1 MNGPKGNR
9 EVLWAASRPHR
20 ACPTTMDIS
29 YPIFISKMRFRHR
42 DEDALM
48 RAPWARYNTIPY
60 YMIGCLRTAGFTEKL
75 ASTLDYVSRLGMV
88 RKQRVEGRGKQS
100 LPNQQA

>member
-60 YMIGCLRTAGFTEKL
+60 YMIGCLRTAGFTENL
-75 ASTLDYVSRLGMV
+75 IL
-88 RKQRVEGRGKQS
+88 QRSERE
-100 LPNQQA
+100 